1 RTLDSFS
8 PVRMGHHAEALV
20 CGLLHAHGQL
30 LIRELRMLRVVTGRH
45 DATRGTHLD
54 DVGAGA
60 NDLPHPLAH
69 LIDSVDDRV
78 GPTRMRDQQT
88 LQVTVHVPSVGVAAG
103 LAEYR
108 NRDAHPG
115 SGETA
120 RLHRGLDTK
129 VDTATVANRGDPAV
143 QQLLEIGFRREELH
157 RERLLLNALQV
168 HAVVLRVN
176 VAIEQAR
183 GEQGIRRVD
192 DGLAVDS
199 RYFARD
205 LADAAML

>member
-1 RTLDSFS
+1 
-8 PVRMGHHAEALV
+8 
-20 CGLLHAHGQL
+20 
-30 LIRELRMLRVVTGRH
+30 
-45 DATRGTHLD
+45 
-54 DVGAGA
+54 
-60 NDLPHPLAH
+60 
-69 LIDSVDDRV
+69 
-78 GPTRMRDQQT
+78 
-88 LQVTVHVPSVGVAAG
+88 
-103 LAEYR
+103 
-108 NRDAHPG
+108 
-115 SGETA
+115 A

-199 RYFARD
+199 RDFARD
-205 LADAAML
+205 LADAAMLDRDIRVDDANAIEHPPTSKDCASHRTKSSTGVNSMS